1 VKVGTI
7 AGISDDVENLRVNRE
22 DFMRALDE
30 VHPAFGV
37 SEEELQQVIQ
47 NGIIEYD
54 DVVDELQKSG
64 QLFVEQVRTSTR
76 TPLVSILLHGP
87 PGSGKTALGASIA
100 QASKYP
106 FIKLISPDNMVGYS
120 ESQKVTAITRV
131 FADSYKS
138 PLSVVVVDNI
148 ERLINWTPMGA
159 RFSNEILQTLLVL
172 FKRRP
177 PKDRRLLIIATSSLR
192 PMLNDLGLSET
203 FDQELRVPPISS
215 LRAMAHVLQELE
227 LFPSDQHCKQA
238 IRMLEEAGFADGD
251 DLSPKL
257 QIGIKKLLSI
267 VEMAR
272 QEPRNVAERLTH
284 AIMGL
289 HTGL

>member
-1 VKVGTI
+1 
-7 AGISDDVENLRVNRE
+7 
-22 DFMRALDE
+22 MRALDE

-47 NGIIEYD
+47 NGIIHYD
-54 DVVDELQKSG
+54 AVVDELLKSG

-100 QASKYP
+100 QASEYP

-120 ESQKVTAITRV
+120 ESQKVTAITKI

-148 ERLINWTPMGA
+148 ERLIDWTPMGA
-159 RFSNEILQTLLVL
+159 RFSNAILQTLLVL
-172 FKRRP
+172 FNRRP
-177 PKDRRLLIIATSSLR
+177 PKGRRLLIIATSSLR
-192 PMLNDLGLSET
+192 PILTDLGLSET

-215 LRAMAHVLQELE
+215 LRAMEHVLQELE
-227 LFPSDQHCKQA
+227 LFPSDQHRKRA
-238 IRMLEEAGFADGD
+238 IRMLEDAGFAGHD

-272 QEPRNVAERLTH
+272 QEPENVAERLTG
-284 AIMGL
+284 AMMDL
-289 HTGL
+289 RS